1 MRDLP
6 EDSEDAAL
14 VQAILSIAE
23 SLGLQVVA
31 EGVETEQQAEF
42 LREYGCE
49 LAQGYLFSRP
59 VDAAE
64 LAAYASKGATHSLTA

>member
-1 MRDLP
+1 MNELP

-23 SLGLQVVA
+23 SLGLKVVA
-31 EGVETEQQAEF
+31 EGVETLEQAEF
-42 LREYGCE
+42 LREHGCE

-59 VDAAE
+59 MDAE
-64 LAAYASKGATHSLTA
+64 DLQIQTSKTVSHSLTA